1 MTNTACL
8 NRIATDKEVEHM
20 TGSQLVSQT
29 IQRIPENELIFASK
43 LYSQQLSDFVSES
56 AYYKILERLCKAGSL
71 CKIAKGTYYRPKES
85 RFGVVSPSQKEIV
98 SAFTE
103 PDKGTVVGY
112 CLYNSLKLTTQI
124 SKTVEVFSSALEQQ
138 TKRISNV
145 QLQFCNLIFSPEVKG
160 MIHMMEVL
168 QNFSQ
173 IQDLDYAQFIN
184 FCERFAA
191 IYRDE
196 VFEQVFLQ
204 MKYQKKTISFLR
216 NILMHYHVPNNLNRY
231 LSSLSE
237 YKHPTMEEIYE
248 AAHLS

>member
-1 MTNTACL
+1 MTSTQV
-8 NRIATDKEVEHM
+8 I
-20 TGSQLVSQT
+20 SQT
-29 IQRIPENELIFASK
+29 IRQIPENELIFASK
-43 LYSQQLSDFVSES
+43 LYTQHLSSDVTES
-56 AYYKILERLCKAGSL
+56 AYYKTLERLCKAGEL
-71 CKIAKGTYYRPKES
+71 CKIAKGTYYRPKAS
-85 RFGVVSPSQKEIV
+85 KYGIVPPSQKEIV

-112 CLYNSLKLTTQI
+112 SLYNNLKLTTQV

-138 TKRISNV
+138 TKNISNV
-145 QLQFCNLIFSPEVKG
+145 LLQFCNLVYTPEVKG

-168 QNFSQ
+168 QNFGE
-173 IQDLDYAQFIN
+173 IQDLDYVQFIK
-184 FCERFAA
+184 FCEQFSVN
-191 IYRDE
+191 YNDE
-196 VFEQVFLQ
+196 VFEQVCRQ

-216 NILMHYHVPNNLNRY
+216 NILVHYHVPNNLSRY